1 MRGKMENSRNNY
13 RVFDVNGLVG
23 DFVTASGLKL
33 FKNFLADEG
42 WASTLEFILT
52 GAAINSIDLADEIEE
67 MESFNS
73 DIQSIIMTLREL
85 FAKADTVMI
94 VNNDYGIE

>member
-1 MRGKMENSRNNY
+1 MEKSRNDY
-13 RVFDVNGLVG
+13 KVYDINGLVG
-23 DFVTASGLKL
+23 DFTTVSGLKL
-33 FKNFLADEG
+33 FKDFLADEG
-42 WASTLEFILT
+42 YAFTLEFILT
-52 GAAINSIDLADEIEE
+52 GAAINSVDLADEIEE

-73 DIQSIIMTLREL
+73 DIQSIIITLREL

>member
-1 MRGKMENSRNNY
+1 MANSRNSY
-13 RVFDVNGLVG
+13 KIYDVNGLVG
-23 DFVTASGLKL
+23 DFTTISGLEL
-33 FKNFLADEG
+33 FKDFLLEEG
-42 WASTLEFILT
+42 FAFTAEFILT
-52 GAAINSIDLADEIEE
+52 GAALNSIGLADEIEE

-73 DIQSIIMTLREL
+73 DIQETIIMLREL